1 MGFPKVGPDRLR
13 RALAVF
19 AHPDDET
26 CLAGGVLAR
35 CAAEGFE
42 VSLICATRGEQ
53 APPCCLPEPVSPA
66 EMGRIREQE
75 LRCAAQVLGI
85 RRVRILNLPD
95 GLVREHQARLEALL
109 VRFIQ
114 DLQPLVVLSFGP
126 DGVTGHPDH
135 VAVGEAVARAI
146 EAAGRPST
154 SKDPE
159 LAWAGLKPWQV
170 PFYYQLVDP
179 RRSAPYGEI
188 WMIDVSAYLWTKI
201 RALRCHQSQ
210 RCCWEPMLHGGD
222 GSALRVEVLRVIR
235 GRSGLIWKS

>member
-1 MGFPKVGPDRLR
+1 MAFPNVGPYQSR
-13 RALAVF
+13 RVLAVF
-19 AHPDDET
+19 AHPDDES

-35 CAAEGFE
+35 CVAEGFE

-95 GLVREHQARLEALL
+95 GLVWEHRERLEALL
-109 VRFIQ
+109 VRFIR

-146 EAAGRPST
+146 EAAGQS

-159 LAWAGLKPWQV
+159 LTRAGLKPWRV

-179 RRSAPYGEI
+179 RRSDSEGEI
-188 WMIDVSAYLWTKI
+188 WMIDVSAHLWTKI
-201 RALRCHQSQ
+201 RALRCHQTQ

-222 GSALRVEVLRVIR
+222 GSALRVETLRVLR
-235 GRSGLIWKS
+235 GRPGLIRKS